1 MTGLLYAILLCNLSF
16 NCLQIDKPS
25 EFVNFCLLSFGTPIR
40 QDGVVRN
47 FLLMACF
54 SIVSLS
60 ACAPLPE
67 QKIQTV
73 KPKAAPV
80 PVAPIPEPVI
90 SKATGP
96 WADLDNHA
104 MQAPKSVESNAD
116 QLVAYLIKPAKTDEQ
131 KARVIYRWLTSR
143 FTYDV
148 ASFQARN
155 YKRQTLDQLLISRSG
170 VCDGYAVAFQEL
182 GKKAGLTTQI
192 VEGRAK
198 GGSNG
203 EQFTDH
209 QANHAWNMVLIN
221 GHWRVVDATWGAGHV
236 DDRSGYQAKLDDFY
250 FMAPVENLLLSHFDF
265 SDPLGLFAA
274 RQISLKEFETFPYSG
289 TRAVAVGF
297 DVNRVLNHYRQTQ
310 LQPVVDTFNQSYGAF
325 RVTQA
330 PVARQLKAG
339 QPYEFQL
346 NTDAFGR
353 VIAFQNQNTN
363 TEFVRKGGQHVAVIR
378 PIKGDLMVMGSTGNA
393 GEYEALLK
401 YEVK

>member
-1 MTGLLYAILLCNLSF
+1 MCATLLCNLLF
-16 NCLQIDKPS
+16 NCLQINKPS
-25 EFVNFCLLSFGTPIR
+25 GFVNFCILSLATSITQEDVVKTDLLI
-40 QDGVVRN
+40 
-47 FLLMACF
+47 ACLCL
-54 SIVSLS
+54 VSLS

-67 QKIQTV
+67 QKVQTAR
-73 KPKAAPV
+73 PKAITPT
-80 PVAPIPEPVI
+80 VAPTPEPVI
-90 SKATGP
+90 TQATGF

-104 MQAPKSVESNAD
+104 MQAPKSVEGNPD

-148 ASFQARN
+148 ASFQTRN
-155 YKRQTLDQLLISRSG
+155 YRRQTLDQLLISRSG
-170 VCDGYAVAFQEL
+170 VCDGYAVAFHEL
-182 GKKAGLTTQI
+182 GKKAGLTTRI

-203 EQFTDH
+203 EQFADQ

-221 GHWRVVDATWGAGHV
+221 GQWKVVDATWGAGHV

-265 SDPLGLFAA
+265 SDPLGVFAA

-310 LQPVVDTFNQSYGAF
+310 LQPVVDTFNQSYGSF
-325 RVTQA
+325 QVSQA
-330 PVARQLKAG
+330 PVAKQLKVG

-346 NTDAFGR
+346 KTDAFGR

-363 TEFVRKGGQHVAVIR
+363 SEFVRRGGYYVATIR
-378 PIKGDLMVMGSTGNA
+378 PVKGDLMVMGSTGNA